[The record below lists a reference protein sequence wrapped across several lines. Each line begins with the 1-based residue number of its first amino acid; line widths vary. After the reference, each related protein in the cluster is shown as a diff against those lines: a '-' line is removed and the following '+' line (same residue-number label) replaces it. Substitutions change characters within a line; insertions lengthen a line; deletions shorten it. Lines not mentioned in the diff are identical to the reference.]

1 MTEGYAHVDPGGN
14 RQINAVLHRP
24 PPGDIAARL
33 SQLLLAANSRAARAV
48 KDGPTGPKLS
58 EPRSGIP

>member
-24 PPGDIAARL
+24 PGDIAA
-33 SQLLLAANSRAARAV
+33 QLLPAPPRCKLARGPRSQGWPDRAE
-48 KDGPTGPKLS
+48 LS